1 MIQVLHRHADDW
13 SPLRQSDRL
22 HGDRLTYSRRTSSRY
37 GRRAAGHLHAA
48 RWHNKDRLAHW
59 DLCRSWGHIGRAHAR
74 VGVVCIARGA
84 SAIRAECDADPRDRR
99 NSEEGAQSIEEASHA
114 AWTGLWV
121 LAAPLI
127 HGGSAPEG
135 DADMRGAE
143 GQGTRITCAKQR
155 ISSRGLCQPSND
167 GVTADQSQD
176 SSRKSNVAAI
186 LNREQREQRVEAIEY
201 ELHDD
206 LAAHLSHYVRI
217 VRVAHVRTTHAGCW
231 PVASTTGGTVR
242 SLGLVMFQTTVSSFG
257 QNSLSKRSPSNPYAK

>member
-1 MIQVLHRHADDW
+1 MHKLKHSPRDLRTDDPSSMIQVLHRHADDW

-37 GRRAAGHLHAA
+37 GRQAAGHLHAA

-59 DLCRSWGHIGRAHAR
+59 DLCRSWGHIGRAPAR

-121 LAAPLI
+121 VAAPLI

-186 LNREQREQRVEAIEY
+186 LNSEQREQRVEAIEY

-217 VRVAHVRTTHAGCW
+217 VRVAHVLYHARRM
-231 PVASTTGGTVR
+231 PRQGTVR
-242 SLGLVMFQTTVSSFG
+242 IRDGFKLQFRHLG
-257 QNSLSKRSPSNPYAK
+257 RIH